1 MDNRLK
7 EMNDYIS
14 IIEKKSL
21 DLIKKYQKTNQDLN
35 SAIQKIGELTN
46 KLEKSESS
54 IKQAKKN
61 IDNLIAKIKNGGSL
75 PIIGRRRTSG

>member
-21 DLIKKYQKTNQDLN
+21 NLIKKYQKTNQELN
-35 SAIQKIGELTN
+35 SAIQKISELTN

-54 IKQAKKN
+54 IRQAKKN
-61 IDNLIAKIKNGGSL
+61 IDNLIAKIKNG
-75 PIIGRRRTSG
+75 RFN

>member
-21 DLIKKYQKTNQDLN
+21 NLIKKYQKTNQDLN

-61 IDNLIAKIKNGGSL
+61 IDNLIAKIKNG
-75 PIIGRRRTSG
+75 RFY

>member
-7 EMNDYIS
+7 EMNDYILV
-14 IIEKKSL
+14 IEKKSI
-21 DLIKKYQKTNQDLN
+21 DLIKKYQKRDQDLN
-35 SAIQKIGELTN
+35 LAIKKIGELTN

-61 IDNLIAKIKNGGSL
+61 IDNLIAKIKNG
-75 PIIGRRRTSG
+75 RFN

>member
-54 IKQAKKN
+54 IKRAKKN
-61 IDNLIAKIKNGGSL
+61 IDNLIAKIKNG
-75 PIIGRRRTSG
+75 RFN

>member
-1 MDNRLK
+1 MCH
-7 EMNDYIS
+7 
-14 IIEKKSL
+14 
-21 DLIKKYQKTNQDLN
+21 KKYQKTNQDLN

-61 IDNLIAKIKNGGSL
+61 IDNLIAKIKNG
-75 PIIGRRRTSG
+75 RFN

>member
-21 DLIKKYQKTNQDLN
+21 NLIKKYQKTNQELN
-35 SAIQKIGELTN
+35 SAIQKISELTN

-61 IDNLIAKIKNGGSL
+61 IDNLIAKIKNG
-75 PIIGRRRTSG
+75 RFN

>member
-21 DLIKKYQKTNQDLN
+21 DLIKKYHKTNQDLN

-61 IDNLIAKIKNGGSL
+61 IDNLLAKIKNG
-75 PIIGRRRTSG
+75 RFN

>member
-21 DLIKKYQKTNQDLN
+21 DLIKKYQKNNQDLN

-61 IDNLIAKIKNGGSL
+61 IDNLIAKIKNG
-75 PIIGRRRTSG
+75 RFK

>member
-14 IIEKKSL
+14 INEKKSL

-61 IDNLIAKIKNGGSL
+61 IDNLIAKIKNG
-75 PIIGRRRTSG
+75 RFN

>member
-61 IDNLIAKIKNGGSL
+61 IVNLIAKIKNG
-75 PIIGRRRTSG
+75 RFN

>member
-14 IIEKKSL
+14 IIEKKSF

-61 IDNLIAKIKNGGSL
+61 IDNLIAKIKNG
-75 PIIGRRRTSG
+75 RFN

>member
-54 IKQAKKN
+54 IKHAKKN
-61 IDNLIAKIKNGGSL
+61 IDNLIAKIKNG
-75 PIIGRRRTSG
+75 RFN

>member
-21 DLIKKYQKTNQDLN
+21 DLIKKYQKNNQDLN

-61 IDNLIAKIKNGGSL
+61 IDNLIAKIKNG
-75 PIIGRRRTSG
+75 RFN

>member
-61 IDNLIAKIKNGGSL
+61 IDHLIAKIKNG
-75 PIIGRRRTSG
+75 RFN

>member
-21 DLIKKYQKTNQDLN
+21 NLIKKYQKTNQDLN

-61 IDNLIAKIKNGGSL
+61 IDNLITKIKNG
-75 PIIGRRRTSG
+75 RFN

>member
-46 KLEKSESS
+46 KLEKSEST

-61 IDNLIAKIKNGGSL
+61 IDNLIAKIKNG
-75 PIIGRRRTSG
+75 RFN

>member
-7 EMNDYIS
+7 EMNDYILV
-14 IIEKKSL
+14 IEKKSI
-21 DLIKKYQKTNQDLN
+21 DLIKKYQKRDQDLN
-35 SAIQKIGELTN
+35 LAIKKIGELTN

-61 IDNLIAKIKNGGSL
+61 IDNLIAKIKNG
-75 PIIGRRRTSG
+75 RFY

>member
-61 IDNLIAKIKNGGSL
+61 IDNLIAKIKNG
-75 PIIGRRRTSG
+75 RFY

>member
-46 KLEKSESS
+46 KLEKRESS

-61 IDNLIAKIKNGGSL
+61 IDNLIAKIKNG
-75 PIIGRRRTSG
+75 RFN

>member
-61 IDNLIAKIKNGGSL
+61 IDNLIAKIKNG
-75 PIIGRRRTSG
+75 RFN

>member
-21 DLIKKYQKTNQDLN
+21 NLIKKYQKTNQDLN

-61 IDNLIAKIKNGGSL
+61 IDNLIAKIKNG
-75 PIIGRRRTSG
+75 RFN

>member
-21 DLIKKYQKTNQDLN
+21 SLIKKYQKTNQDLN
-35 SAIQKIGELTN
+35 SAIQKISELTN

-54 IKQAKKN
+54 IRQAKKN
-61 IDNLIAKIKNGGSL
+61 IDNLIAKIKNG
-75 PIIGRRRTSG
+75 RFN

>member
-21 DLIKKYQKTNQDLN
+21 NLIKKYQKTNQDLN
-35 SAIQKIGELTN
+35 SAIQKISELTN

-54 IKQAKKN
+54 IRQAKKN
-61 IDNLIAKIKNGGSL
+61 IDNLIAKIKNG
-75 PIIGRRRTSG
+75 RFN

>member
-21 DLIKKYQKTNQDLN
+21 DLIKKYHKANQDLN

-61 IDNLIAKIKNGGSL
+61 IDNLIAKIKNG
-75 PIIGRRRTSG
+75 RFN

>member
-21 DLIKKYQKTNQDLN
+21 NLIKKYQKTNQDLN

-54 IKQAKKN
+54 IRQAKKN
-61 IDNLIAKIKNGGSL
+61 IDNLIAKIKNG
-75 PIIGRRRTSG
+75 RFN

>member
-54 IKQAKKN
+54 IRQAKKN
-61 IDNLIAKIKNGGSL
+61 IDNLIAKIKNG
-75 PIIGRRRTSG
+75 RFN

>member
-14 IIEKKSL
+14 IIEEKSL

-61 IDNLIAKIKNGGSL
+61 IDNLIAKIKNG
-75 PIIGRRRTSG
+75 RFN

>member
-7 EMNDYIS
+7 EMNDYILV
-14 IIEKKSL
+14 IEKKSI
-21 DLIKKYQKTNQDLN
+21 DLIKKYQKKDQDLN
-35 SAIQKIGELTN
+35 LAIKKIGELTN

-61 IDNLIAKIKNGGSL
+61 IDNLIAKIKNG
-75 PIIGRRRTSG
+75 RFY

>member
-21 DLIKKYQKTNQDLN
+21 DLIKKYHKTNQDLN

-61 IDNLIAKIKNGGSL
+61 IDNLIAKIKNG
-75 PIIGRRRTSG
+75 RFN

>member
-7 EMNDYIS
+7 EMNDYILM
-14 IIEKKSL
+14 IEKKSF

-46 KLEKSESS
+46 KLKFKLKS
-54 IKQAKKN
+54 IK
-61 IDNLIAKIKNGGSL
+61 LY
-75 PIIGRRRTSG
+75 

>member
-7 EMNDYIS
+7 EMNDYILM
-14 IIEKKSL
+14 IEKKSS

-46 KLEKSESS
+46 KLETVSYTH
-54 IKQAKKN
+54 
-61 IDNLIAKIKNGGSL
+61 LTL
-75 PIIGRRRTSG
+75 PTKA